1 MSIAY
6 GRFIARENMKIF
18 VIITL
23 VVSALLM
30 MMLSVFTP
38 ETIKSIEAMRG
49 SRAMGDLPKSLS
61 LTGFLG
67 NFYKVHAILIPTIY
81 SIVVGNRLLADKI
94 DRGTMAG
101 FLSTPITRREIT
113 VTSALYFISSIALM
127 WLVIGGAGL
136 AFAHYKQP
144 GELDVSAFISL
155 NIGIFTYHILIA
167 GICFAAS
174 GIFNMSRYSLLVG
187 AGLSVSFFIMSM
199 FAQLSDSFEWM
210 RKLTPVTLFDTDAI
224 IDGATPTA
232 NLIGLGL
239 GGLVLFIVGIVWFD
253 RKDLP
258 L

>member
-1 MSIAY
+1 MSVSY
-6 GRFIARENMKIF
+6 GRYVVRENIKIF
-18 VIITL
+18 TIITL
-23 VVSALLM
+23 IVIALLL

-38 ETIKSIEAMRG
+38 ETIKSLE
-49 SRAMGDLPKSLS
+49 AMGDSRAVGELPQSLT

-67 NFYKVHAILIPTIY
+67 SFYKVYAIFIPTIY

-113 VTSALYFISSIALM
+113 ITSALYFIISHVAM
-127 WLVIGGAGL
+127 WTIIGGVGVL
-136 AFAHYKQP
+136 SAHIMQP
-144 GELDVSAFISL
+144 GELDVAAFIGL
-155 NIGIFTYHILIA
+155 NIGIFTYHILLA

-174 GIFNMSRYSLLVG
+174 GIFNFSRYSLLVG
-187 AGLSVSFFIMSM
+187 AGLGVAFFILSL
-199 FAQLSDSFEWM
+199 FAQLSESFAWM

-224 IDGATPTA
+224 IAGSTPVA
-232 NLIGLGL
+232 NLVGLGL
-239 GGLVLFIVGIVWFD
+239 GGVVLFILGILWFD